1 MKKRNWKW
9 LSLALALA
17 LCMSV
22 TACSS
27 SSDTAEE
34 ETEAVEE
41 EAEEEAEDEEA
52 EEAGEEAEAEEVEEE
67 TEAPEEEEAED
78 EEAGEAGEEA
88 GAYVPGTY
96 TGEADGF
103 GGTVSVTITVD
114 ETSITDVTAVGDDET
129 EDVGGAAL
137 DELAAQI
144 LDAQSADIDGVSGA
158 SFTSEGIRAAA
169 QDAIDAAIAG

>member
-52 EEAGEEAEAEEVEEE
+52 E
-67 TEAPEEEEAED
+67 
-78 EEAGEAGEEA
+78 EAGEEA

>member
-78 EEAGEAGEEA
+78 EEAGEEA